1 MRKSFLAAA
10 LLFVAVSARADQL
23 LPIGEGTSW
32 EYDSTETLTG
42 AAPVHSVVIVRAGKQ
57 LLDGKEV
64 AKLET
69 LSNNVVTKIELVSVD
84 ENGVACLAR
93 SGKDGK
99 IAKLNPP
106 EPIIAAPLKIG
117 GTWETEGEA
126 AGMKMHQRFTVL
138 AEESVTVPAGK
149 FRAFHLQCKDSS
161 LMSITLDRWFVPGTG
176 FVKETTVV
184 RGPGVLQSMTLELKK
199 ITEVLSKPVAA
210 TSPAAPK
217 PPEPSPVSSPKSVAA
232 ASPVAPPSQPAASP
246 EENTAPA
253 PPPKRTHRRSLE
265 RSGRR
270 AKNSIQVQRC
280 EHLRPLARPR
290 SARRRQSSRGLG
302 RRRCRRS
309 GRTQFCHR
317 RNRNGRPGPRCQ
329 RSLHSGTT
337 ARRLG
342 RGQISRRILRR
353 RSARGNHQGNDR
365 KVAAVEPAVRRE
377 RIRDLSPLFSRPL
390 GRGWNA
396 TGEGQA

>member
-1 MRKSFLAAA
+1 MRKSFLVAA
-10 LLFVAVSARADQL
+10 LLFAAVSARADQL
-23 LPIGEGTSW
+23 LPTGDGTSW

-69 LSNNVVTKIELVSVD
+69 VSNNVVSKTELVSAD
-84 ENGVACLAR
+84 EKSVVCLAR

-99 IAKLNPP
+99 VVKLNPP

-117 GTWETEGEA
+117 GAWEMEGEA
-126 AGMKMHQRFTVL
+126 AGIKMHQRFTVL

-199 ITEVLSKPVAA
+199 ITEVLPKPVAA

-232 ASPVAPPSQPAASP
+232 ASPVAPTPSQPAASP

-253 PPPKRTHRRSLE
+253 SPPKRLTVEVSSDPGGGLKTQFKSSVVNIYVRWHGHDLPD
-265 RSGRR
+265 G
-270 AKNSIQVQRC
+270 
-280 EHLRPLARPR
+280 ARVRVAWVAEDVGDLVEPNFVIDETETVAPAPDA
-290 SARRRQSSRGLG
+290 SARFTLG
-302 RRRCRRS
+302 RPPDGWAEGKYRVEFYVDDLPVE
-309 GRTQFCHR
+309 TV
-317 RNRNGRPGPRCQ
+317 
-329 RSLHSGTT
+329 
-337 ARRLG
+337 
-342 RGQISRRILRR
+342 
-353 RSARGNHQGNDR
+353 
-365 KVAAVEPAVRRE
+365 KVTIEK
-377 RIRDLSPLFSRPL
+377 
-390 GRGWNA
+390 
-396 TGEGQA
+396 

>member
-10 LLFVAVSARADQL
+10 LLLAAVSTRADQL
-23 LPIGEGTSW
+23 LPTGEGTSW

-69 LSNNVVTKIELVSVD
+69 LSNNVVSKTELVSVD
-84 ENGVACLAR
+84 EKGIACLAR

-99 IAKLNPP
+99 VVKLNPP

-117 GTWETEGEA
+117 GAWETEGEA

-184 RGPGVLQSMTLELKK
+184 RGPGVMQSMTLELKK
-199 ITEVLSKPVAA
+199 ITEVLPKPVVA
-210 TSPAAPK
+210 TAPATPKPAAPA
-217 PPEPSPVSSPKSVAA
+217 PVSSPKSVAV
-232 ASPVAPPSQPAASP
+232 ASPVASPPQTAASP
-246 EENTAPA
+246 EETAAAPPAKKLTVEVSSDPAGGLKTQFKSSVVNIYVRWHGHDLPDGARVRVAWVAEDVGDLVEPNFVIDETETVAPA
-253 PPPKRTHRRSLE
+253 PD
-265 RSGRR
+265 
-270 AKNSIQVQRC
+270 A
-280 EHLRPLARPR
+280 
-290 SARRRQSSRGLG
+290 SARFTLG
-302 RRRCRRS
+302 RPPDGWAEGKYRVEFYVDDLPVE
-309 GRTQFCHR
+309 T
-317 RNRNGRPGPRCQ
+317 
-329 RSLHSGTT
+329 
-337 ARRLG
+337 
-342 RGQISRRILRR
+342 I
-353 RSARGNHQGNDR
+353 
-365 KVAAVEPAVRRE
+365 KVTIAK
-377 RIRDLSPLFSRPL
+377 
-390 GRGWNA
+390 
-396 TGEGQA
+396 